1 MIKDSL
7 HFRFGGLFSS
17 DYLCDRFFRFLIIK
31 HKRDL
36 LSRFDKRNFVPRD
49 QVFPLLV
56 YSSLLLQRIV
66 SSFFTLF
73 SSIRIVLD
81 CFYLFIFY
89 FDKFSS

>member
-17 DYLCDRFFRFLIIK
+17 DYLCDRFLRSLIINLIIK

-56 YSSLLLQRIV
+56 YSSLLLQRII
-66 SSFFTLF
+66 
-73 SSIRIVLD
+73 SIFLR
-81 CFYLFIFY
+81 Y
-89 FDKFSS
+89 FHP